1 MKKNEVYDMFYSQD
15 KIKFNKG
22 YEIFEEVYEELKDKL
37 KLKREEK
44 KEAGL
49 TVIIVTKGE

>member
-1 MKKNEVYDMFYSQD
+1 MFYSQD

-22 YEIFEEVYEELKDKL
+22 YEMFEEVYEELKDKL